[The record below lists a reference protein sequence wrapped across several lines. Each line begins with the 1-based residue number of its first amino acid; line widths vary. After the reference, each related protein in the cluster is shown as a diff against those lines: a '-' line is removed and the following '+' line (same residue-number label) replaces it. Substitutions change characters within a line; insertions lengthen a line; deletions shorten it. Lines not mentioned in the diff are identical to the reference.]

1 MAIVN
6 LTLTFNE
13 PVNVS
18 VHPGDIAYYSSLS
31 SGGSGSGFEVTN
43 TSNVIK
49 IGVVSIVTEYSISII
64 YDNALVTPPTAG
76 DYIMFEKDKQV
87 NSSSLKG
94 YYATV
99 EFVNHSTDKIE
110 LFALGSEISESSK

>member
-6 LTLTFNE
+6 LTLTFIE

-18 VHPGDIAYYSSLS
+18 VYPGDIVYYSSLS
-31 SGGSGSGFEVTN
+31 SGGGGFEVAN
-43 TSNVIK
+43 TSSVIK
-49 IGVVSIVTEYSISII
+49 LGIVSVVTEYSISVT
-64 YDNALVTPPTAG
+64 YDNALVTPPDVD
-76 DYIMFEKDKQV
+76 DYIMFEKDKRV

-99 EFVNHSTDKIE
+99 DLVNNSTDEIE
-110 LFALGSEISESSK
+110 LFAFGSEISESSK